1 VEGGNVKIVVVSDV
15 SPVRL
20 LGGGE
25 RVLWE
30 QTSRLSARKHVVR
43 VVSRTPEGG
52 VPGDMMHGGVAVHHF
67 PVARRSLTAFVRTS
81 VVGAR
86 RAVESAV
93 AAHGADVLH
102 FHQPIGAFG
111 VLTSPLGR
119 RLPSLYTFHSPA
131 PLEYRSRRGMSGLHR
146 GGLVGRAGALLLR
159 TLERVALSRVSRIQV
174 LSDFSARLL
183 WDLYRI
189 DGDRIVKIVGGADVE
204 QFHPNGSQEAQRRTL
219 GLPVDRPLL
228 FTLRNLE
235 PRMGLDALI
244 RAMATVRERI
254 PAVLLLIGGSG
265 SLRLRLETLTMS
277 LGLSDHIRFLGFVP
291 ERDLPAHYGA
301 ADAFVLP
308 TRELEGFGLV
318 TVEALACGTP
328 VLGTPVGATP
338 EILEPLDRSLL
349 FANSEPTSIADGICR
364 FLERSQRDPMAVRGL
379 RRACV
384 SYAQRQYGWSA
395 SVDALEDV
403 LGELTTRTVAGARSV
418 RCAACDAAAPLRR
431 FRHRGEEYR
440 SCPACGTSVVAKL
453 PTVAGLRHFYESEY
467 PARFVPAAMPPW
479 RLRLFGELIARL
491 GPPRGRLLDV
501 GCGSGHFMAAAVAAG
516 WRPIG
521 LEVAAETCTT
531 ARTTSG
537 CEVVQSDSVFLPF
550 ETASMDAVTFINVL
564 DHLVDPYGALAEA
577 HRVLAPDGL
586 LVIRVPNGAFH
597 RRATRLFSLLARH
610 GWVGKFGAYPVI
622 HVFGFSARG
631 LRRLVERSGF
641 RVLVVRNS
649 PLTAKGP
656 SAADSRAPELPSWF
670 RRAGATAAATLRA
683 VTVSHCLAAPSIELY
698 ARRAGDWES
707 VNR

>member
-1 VEGGNVKIVVVSDV
+1 MKIVVVSDV

-30 QTSRLSARKHVVR
+30 QTSRLSARKHAVR
-43 VVSRTPEGG
+43 VVSRTPEGSA
-52 VPGDMMHGGVAVHHF
+52 PGELVHGGVAVHHF
-67 PVARRSLTAFVRTS
+67 PVDRRSLTVFVRTS
-81 VVGAR
+81 VFGAR
-86 RAVESAV
+86 RAVEATV

-131 PLEYRSRRGMSGLHR
+131 PLEYWSRRGMSGLHR

-159 TLERVALSRVSRIQV
+159 RLERVALSRVSRIQV

-204 QFHPNGSQEAQRRTL
+204 QFHPNGSQDAQRRTL

-244 RAMATVRERI
+244 RAMATVRERF
-254 PAVLLLIGGSG
+254 PRALLLIGGSG
-265 SLRLRLETLTMS
+265 SVRPLLETLTIS

-349 FANSEPTSIADGICR
+349 FAGSDPTSIADGICR
-364 FLERSQRDPMAVRGL
+364 FLERSEREPAAVQGL

-384 SYAQRQYGWSA
+384 SYAERQYGWSA
-395 SVDALEDV
+395 SIDALEDM
-403 LGELTTRTVAGARSV
+403 LDALTTRTAAGAGGV
-418 RCAACDAAAPLRR
+418 RCAACDAAEPLRR
-431 FRHRGEEYR
+431 FGHHGEEYEC
-440 SCPACGTSVVAKL
+440 CPACGTSVVAKL

-467 PARFVPAAMPPW
+467 PARFVPPAVPPW

-491 GPPRGRLLDV
+491 GPPRGRGRLLDV
-501 GCGSGHFMAAAVAAG
+501 GCGSGHFVAAAVAAG
-516 WRPIG
+516 WHPVG
-521 LEVAAETCTT
+521 LEIAAETCAT

-537 CEVVQSDSVFLPF
+537 RGVVQSDSAVLPF

-564 DHLVDPYGALAEA
+564 DHLLDPYGALAEA

-586 LVIRVPNGAFH
+586 LVIRVPNGTFH
-597 RRATRLFSLLARH
+597 RRATRLFSLLSRN
-610 GWVGKFGAYPVI
+610 GWVGKLGAYPVI

-641 RVLVVRNS
+641 RVLTVRNS

-656 SAADSRAPELPSWF
+656 SAAGSRAPELPGWF
-670 RRAGATAAATLRA
+670 RRAGSAAAATLRA

-698 ARRAGDWES
+698 ARRAADWES
-707 VNR
+707 AIS